1 MIKRSI
7 EVAFNNRAL
16 EEVCSKRVLALWA
29 FLISI
34 RNWGNTI
41 RHFPQVF
48 ISCWGFISLVRLCT
62 LSPTTPSCLLLT
74 NISANAFVSRS
85 VCGSCEYW
93 RIFLNSAFNI
103 LSGNLLLGIVI
114 SLCSEDK
121 HCRVVQTF
129 NSSWIGK
136 RSRRVVRK
144 EFQIR
149 ILGKQQSANSSQI
162 NTLNMSNACFFCS
175 APFLGFK
182 VTNRF
187 QKQTQIFCLPLSSIS
202 ICRRKEVVFFV
213 CFFFN
218 ILKKSALFRVAS
230 ITSFLI
236 DWSLNKRVLLLTPA

>member
-1 MIKRSI
+1 M
-7 EVAFNNRAL
+7 
-16 EEVCSKRVLALWA
+16 
-29 FLISI
+29 
-34 RNWGNTI
+34 
-41 RHFPQVF
+41 
-48 ISCWGFISLVRLCT
+48 
-62 LSPTTPSCLLLT
+62 
-74 NISANAFVSRS
+74 SRS

-103 LSGNLLLGIVI
+103 LTGNLLLGIVI

-121 HCRVVQTF
+121 HRRVVQTF

-136 RSRRVVRK
+136 RSRRLVRK

-182 VTNRF
+182 VTTRF
-187 QKQTQIFCLPLSSIS
+187 QKQTLIFCLPLSSVL
-202 ICRRKEVVFFV
+202 ICRRKEVFLKK
-213 CFFFN
+213 
-218 ILKKSALFRVAS
+218 IYIKKSALFRIAS

-236 DWSLNKRVLLLTPA
+236 DRSLNKRVLLLTPA